1 VNEAGEAQNDVV
13 PRPVAVRTLTILRVG
28 LALWA
33 VALVAVLA
41 VPSLREGGRDWWVWV
56 PVAGLVLGAL
66 GHIYLSRGRGNA
78 DES

>member
-1 VNEAGEAQNDVV
+1 VNEAGEPPNDVV
-13 PRPVAVRTLTILRVG
+13 PRPVSVRTVTILRGG
-28 LALWA
+28 LVLWA